1 MSCVSGWGGGKRGGG
16 KKRKKKKK
24 KERDRDSMGS
34 GKEVLL
40 PNPLET
46 GQFIKNIYRHGSF
59 ICSVSISNI
68 NSTNMTAVG
77 Q

>member
-1 MSCVSGWGGGKRGGG
+1 MCLVSVAGGVGRGEGEKREE
-16 KKRKKKKK
+16 KKKK
-24 KERDRDSMGS
+24 RDRDSMGS

>member
-1 MSCVSGWGGGKRGGG
+1 MSM
-16 KKRKKKKK
+16 
-24 KERDRDSMGS
+24 ES
-34 GKEVLL
+34 GKGALL

-59 ICSVSISNI
+59 ICSVSIANI
-68 NSTNMTAVG
+68 NNTNMTAVG